1 MAKKRAID
9 EGPVT
14 LTDAN
19 KLYLYALLRDA
30 VGCGRQVFMPR
41 VLEALGQAGIT
52 PDNLGY
58 ESAEALFSKLGD
70 LCQLTTF
77 KGGRHYVTVTPRAD
91 WDEALAAA
99 EESKKPTGKG
109 GKPWKRKKGAV
120 KPVRPK
126 TRESKAAEEST
137 EVAQAAEASAVAKPG
152 HAEEH
157 EAIAEEPRA
166 EKHAEQDAS
175 EAQAEGHEAA
185 APARPEATAAKPTR
199 PESEPEAATEAV
211 TEAATAPET
220 VTAPEAEPTP
230 EKRGIPSILDQI
242 AAQTPAPAPTPAAT
256 TTPAPAAAPAAST
269 TPAPATA
276 PAPVSEP
283 ASVPAPERLS
293 APAPQPVSPGRA
305 HDDLPRSFA
314 DDVSVKPA
322 ILGLLTR
329 LLPIDADINRVLDE
343 DWRVA
348 RATGTAS
355 GSRNLVT
362 FPLRY
367 LQEDGSAPLTVTIRR
382 QARAGEARRWQLTLV
397 DGDDGTGSAH
407 EAAGL
412 EGLPQ
417 AEGGCW
423 TQLGGT
429 RAGEGP
435 DPVRDLAQFM
445 EIGTWEAALGTLAT
459 AAAPEKW
466 NYPGEGVGRDC
477 RYGVLRDYLAATLA
491 RVRATDALA
500 TAADGSL
507 AAFDTGL
514 ATPMDEEL
522 YAVLSPTGTDIPWH
536 LDGFATAGSGELGAR
551 LSATLPQLPAR
562 ASYLAG
568 IDDVTIR
575 PSAMV
580 IPDYRALLSAG
591 LDRLP
596 LGFVSELVDGTAAE
610 AQLAT
615 LSQAKSPADH
625 AHAVRDIAR
634 AIADEPGRY
643 RRACRSLEDAID
655 LSRRRAA
662 RSYRYVAPAYDA
674 ARDRMLLLLPLALV
688 DDAHVDCALALELMP
703 SGAYQA
709 ASVVSL
715 SRAYACARIVSAE
728 APGWLAAA
736 DVLA

>member
-1 MAKKRAID
+1 MSKKHLV
-9 EGPVT
+9 ENGPVT

-19 KLYLYALLRDA
+19 RLYMYALLRQA

-41 VLEALGQAGIT
+41 VLEVLAEAGLT
-52 PDNLGY
+52 PENLGF

-70 LCQLTTF
+70 FCQLTTF

-91 WDEALAAA
+91 WDDALAAA
-99 EESKKPTGKG
+99 EESKKPAGKG

-120 KPVRPK
+120 RPVRPK
-126 TRESKAAEEST
+126 TREPKPEPEPEPKAAAKKTAESQPAPT
-137 EVAQAAEASAVAKPG
+137 EQVEASVEPTPAV
-152 HAEEH
+152 
-157 EAIAEEPRA
+157 EAAPEPAPEPQPEREPKKAEEPV
-166 EKHAEQDAS
+166 EQ
-175 EAQAEGHEAA
+175 A
-185 APARPEATAAKPTR
+185 APKASAEPATATTNLGTT
-199 PESEPEAATEAV
+199 AT
-211 TEAATAPET
+211 T
-220 VTAPEAEPTP
+220 VT
-230 EKRGIPSILDQI
+230 IPSILEQI
-242 AAQTPAPAPTPAAT
+242 AAQTPAEPESSPAAQEPQPAPEPTPKPATPAAANPGAVA
-256 TTPAPAAAPAAST
+256 TTPRT
-269 TPAPATA
+269 
-276 PAPVSEP
+276 
-283 ASVPAPERLS
+283 R
-293 APAPQPVSPGRA
+293 
-305 HDDLPRSFA
+305 DDLPRSFA
-314 DDVSVKPA
+314 DEVSVKPA

-329 LLPIDADINRVLDE
+329 LLPFDADINRVLDE
-343 DWRVA
+343 DLRVA

-382 QARAGEARRWQLTLV
+382 QAKAGDARRWQLTLV

-407 EAAGL
+407 EAAGI

-423 TQLGGT
+423 SQLSGART
-429 RAGEGP
+429 SDAA

-445 EIGTWEAALGTLAT
+445 EIGTWEGTLGTLAT

-466 NYPGEGVGRDC
+466 NYPGEGVGKAN
-477 RYGVLRDYLAATLA
+477 RYGALRDYLASTLA
-491 RVRATDALA
+491 RVRAMGALA
-500 TAADGSL
+500 VAADGSL

-522 YAVLSPTGTDIPWH
+522 YAVLSPTGTDIPWR

-562 ASYLAG
+562 ASYLG
-568 IDDVTIR
+568 SIDDVAMR
-575 PSAMV
+575 ASAMV
-580 IPDYRALLSAG
+580 IPDYRSLLSAD

-596 LGFVSELVDGTAAE
+596 RGF
-610 AQLAT
+610 
-615 LSQAKSPADH
+615 LSQLVAGSDAEPLLGSLGQAQAPADH
-625 AHAVRDIAR
+625 ARAVKALAH

-643 RRACRSLEDAID
+643 RRACRALEDAIA
-655 LSRRRAA
+655 LSRARAQ
-662 RSYRYVAPAYDA
+662 RSYRHVAPAYDA

-709 ASVVSL
+709 TSVVSP
-715 SRAYACARIVSAE
+715 SRAYACARVVSAE
-728 APGWLAAA
+728 APAWLAAA

>member
-1 MAKKRAID
+1 MAKKHLTE

-14 LTDAN
+14 LTEAN

-30 VGCGRQVFMPR
+30 VGCGRQAFMPR
-41 VLEALGQAGIT
+41 VLEALGEAGIT
-52 PDNLGY
+52 PENLGY
-58 ESAEALFSKLGD
+58 DDAEALFAKLGD
-70 LCQLTTF
+70 FCQLTTF

-126 TRESKAAEEST
+126 TLAPKVEPEPVATPEPELAEKVEEITQEPQPEPEPVAAPEPELAEKAEEAVKP
-137 EVAQAAEASAVAKPG
+137 EPAEDIVEPV
-152 HAEEH
+152 
-157 EAIAEEPRA
+157 AEEPV
-166 EKHAEQDAS
+166 EKL
-175 EAQAEGHEAA
+175 
-185 APARPEATAAKPTR
+185 
-199 PESEPEAATEAV
+199 EPEPEVTADPVPAV
-211 TEAATAPET
+211 TA
-220 VTAPEAEPTP
+220 V
-230 EKRGIPSILDQI
+230 PSILEQI
-242 AAQTPAPAPTPAAT
+242 AAQTPAPEPAPTPA
-256 TTPAPAAAPAAST
+256 PAPAAVA
-269 TPAPATA
+269 A
-276 PAPVSEP
+276 PAPV
-283 ASVPAPERLS
+283 
-293 APAPQPVSPGRA
+293 A
-305 HDDLPRSFA
+305 HTRDDLPRSFA
-314 DDVSVKPA
+314 DEVSVKPA

-329 LLPIDADINRVLDE
+329 LLPFDADVNRVLDE
-343 DWRVA
+343 DLRVA

-367 LQEDGSAPLTVTIRR
+367 LHEDGSAPLTVTIRR
-382 QARAGEARRWQLTLV
+382 QAKAGDARRWQLTLV

-407 EAAGL
+407 EAAGI

-423 TQLGGT
+423 TQLSLAQAT
-429 RAGEGP
+429 DA

-466 NYPGEGVGRDC
+466 NYPGEGVGKAG
-477 RYGVLRDYLAATLA
+477 RYGVLRDYLASTLA

-500 TAADGSL
+500 VAADGSL

-514 ATPMDEEL
+514 STPMDEEL
-522 YAVLSPTGTDIPWH
+522 YAVLSPTGADIPWH

-562 ASYLAG
+562 VSYLES
-568 IDDVTIR
+568 IDNIVLR
-575 PSAMV
+575 PEATV
-580 IPDYRALLSAG
+580 IPDYRSLLSAG

-596 LGFVSELVDGTAAE
+596 QSFVSQLVAGTGAE
-610 AQLAT
+610 AMLAG
-615 LSQAKSPADH
+615 LSEAQTPA
-625 AHAVRDIAR
+625 AHARAMRDLAR
-634 AIADEPGRY
+634 AIADEPGRF
-643 RRACRSLEDAID
+643 RRACRALEDAIE
-655 LSRRRAA
+655 LSRARAR
-662 RSYRYVAPAYDA
+662 RSYRHVAPAYDA
-674 ARDRMLLLLPLALV
+674 ARNRMLLLLPLALV
-688 DDAHVDCALALELMP
+688 DDAHADCALALELMP

-728 APGWLAAA
+728 TPAWLAAS

>member
-1 MAKKRAID
+1 MSKKHLV
-9 EGPVT
+9 ENGPVT

-19 KLYLYALLRDA
+19 RLYMYALLRQA
-30 VGCGRQVFMPR
+30 VGCGRQVFMPH
-41 VLEALGQAGIT
+41 VLEALAEAGLT
-52 PDNLGY
+52 PENLGF

-70 LCQLTTF
+70 FCQLTTF
-77 KGGRHYVTVTPRAD
+77 KGGRHYVTVTSRAD
-91 WDEALAAA
+91 WDDALAAA
-99 EESKKPTGKG
+99 EESKKPAGKG

-126 TRESKAAEEST
+126 TREP
-137 EVAQAAEASAVAKPG
+137 KP
-152 HAEEH
+152 
-157 EAIAEEPRA
+157 EP
-166 EKHAEQDAS
+166 E
-175 EAQAEGHEAA
+175 
-185 APARPEATAAKPTR
+185 PEPKPE
-199 PESEPEAATEAV
+199 PEPEPKPEPEPEPEPEAAAKKTAELQPAPTEQVEANV
-211 TEAATAPET
+211 EPAPVVEAAPEPASEPQPEREPKKAEEPVEQAAPKASAEPATATTDPGTT
-220 VTAPEAEPTP
+220 VT
-230 EKRGIPSILDQI
+230 IPSILEQI
-242 AAQTPAPAPTPAAT
+242 AAQTPAEPEPSPAAPEPQPAPEPTPKPATPAAAD
-256 TTPAPAAAPAAST
+256 PGAV
-269 TPAPATA
+269 ATA
-276 PAPVSEP
+276 P
-283 ASVPAPERLS
+283 RTR
-293 APAPQPVSPGRA
+293 G
-305 HDDLPRSFA
+305 DLPRSFA
-314 DDVSVKPA
+314 DEVSVKPA

-329 LLPIDADINRVLDE
+329 LLPFDADINRVLDE
-343 DWRVA
+343 DLRVA

-382 QARAGEARRWQLTLV
+382 QAKAGDARRWQLTLV

-407 EAAGL
+407 EAAGI

-423 TQLGGT
+423 SQLSGA
-429 RAGEGP
+429 RASDAA

-445 EIGTWEAALGTLAT
+445 EIGTWEGTLGTLAT

-466 NYPGEGVGRDC
+466 NYPGEGVGKAN
-477 RYGVLRDYLAATLA
+477 RYGTLRDYLASTLA
-491 RVRATDALA
+491 RVRAMGALA
-500 TAADGSL
+500 VAADGSL

-522 YAVLSPTGTDIPWH
+522 YAVLSPTGTDIPWR

-562 ASYLAG
+562 ASYLG
-568 IDDVTIR
+568 SIDDVAMR
-575 PSAMV
+575 ASAMV
-580 IPDYRALLSAG
+580 IPDYRSLLSAD

-596 LGFVSELVDGTAAE
+596 RGF
-610 AQLAT
+610 
-615 LSQAKSPADH
+615 LSQLVAGSDTEPLLGSLGQAQAPADH
-625 AHAVRDIAR
+625 ARAVKALAR

-643 RRACRSLEDAID
+643 RRACRALEDAIA
-655 LSRRRAA
+655 LSRARAQ
-662 RSYRYVAPAYDA
+662 RSYRHVAPAYDA

-709 ASVVSL
+709 TSVVSP
-715 SRAYACARIVSAE
+715 SRAYACARVVSAE
-728 APGWLAAA
+728 TPAWLAAA

>member
-1 MAKKRAID
+1 MSKKHLV
-9 EGPVT
+9 ENGPVT

-19 KLYLYALLRDA
+19 RLYMYALLRQA

-41 VLEALGQAGIT
+41 VLEALAEAGLT
-52 PDNLGY
+52 PENLGF

-70 LCQLTTF
+70 FCQLTTF

-91 WDEALAAA
+91 WDDALAAA
-99 EESKKPTGKG
+99 EESKKPAGKG

-126 TRESKAAEEST
+126 TREPKPEPEPEPEPEPKAAAKKTAEPQPAPT
-137 EVAQAAEASAVAKPG
+137 EQVEASVEPTPAV
-152 HAEEH
+152 
-157 EAIAEEPRA
+157 EAAPEPAPEPQPEREPKKAEEPV
-166 EKHAEQDAS
+166 EQ
-175 EAQAEGHEAA
+175 A
-185 APARPEATAAKPTR
+185 APKASAEPATATTDLGTT
-199 PESEPEAATEAV
+199 AT
-211 TEAATAPET
+211 T
-220 VTAPEAEPTP
+220 VT
-230 EKRGIPSILDQI
+230 IPSILEQI
-242 AAQTPAPAPTPAAT
+242 AAQTPAEPEPSPAAPEPQPAPEPTPKPATPAAAD
-256 TTPAPAAAPAAST
+256 PGAV
-269 TPAPATA
+269 ATA
-276 PAPVSEP
+276 P
-283 ASVPAPERLS
+283 RTR
-293 APAPQPVSPGRA
+293 G
-305 HDDLPRSFA
+305 DLPRSFA
-314 DDVSVKPA
+314 DEVSVKPA

-329 LLPIDADINRVLDE
+329 LLPFDADINRVLDE
-343 DWRVA
+343 DLRVA

-367 LQEDGSAPLTVTIRR
+367 LQEDDSAPLTVTIRR
-382 QARAGEARRWQLTLV
+382 QAKAGDARRWQLTLV

-407 EAAGL
+407 EAAGI

-423 TQLGGT
+423 SQLSGA
-429 RAGEGP
+429 RASDAA

-445 EIGTWEAALGTLAT
+445 EIGTWEGTLGTLAT

-466 NYPGEGVGRDC
+466 NYPGEGVGKAN
-477 RYGVLRDYLAATLA
+477 RYGTLRDYLASTLA
-491 RVRATDALA
+491 RVRAMGALA
-500 TAADGSL
+500 VAADGSL

-522 YAVLSPTGTDIPWH
+522 YAVLSPTGTDIPWR

-562 ASYLAG
+562 ASYLG
-568 IDDVTIR
+568 SIDDVAMR
-575 PSAMV
+575 ASAMV
-580 IPDYRALLSAG
+580 IPDYRSLLSAD

-596 LGFVSELVDGTAAE
+596 RGF
-610 AQLAT
+610 
-615 LSQAKSPADH
+615 LSQLVAGSDAEPLLGSLGQAQAPADH
-625 AHAVRDIAR
+625 ARAVKALAR

-643 RRACRSLEDAID
+643 RRACRALEDAIA
-655 LSRRRAA
+655 LSRARAQ
-662 RSYRYVAPAYDA
+662 RSYRHVAPAYDA

-709 ASVVSL
+709 TSVVSL
-715 SRAYACARIVSAE
+715 SRAYACARVVSAE
-728 APGWLAAA
+728 TPAWLAAA

>member
-1 MAKKRAID
+1 MAKKHLTE

-14 LTDAN
+14 LTEAN
-19 KLYLYALLRDA
+19 KLYLYALLRDT
-30 VGCGRQVFMPR
+30 VGCGRQAFMPR
-41 VLEALGQAGIT
+41 VLEALGETGIT
-52 PDNLGY
+52 PENLGY
-58 ESAEALFSKLGD
+58 DDAEALFAKLGD
-70 LCQLTTF
+70 FCQLTTF

-126 TRESKAAEEST
+126 TLAPKVEEAAQEPQPEPEPVEKVEEIAQ
-137 EVAQAAEASAVAKPG
+137 EPQPEPEPEPEPVAAPEPKSVEPEPI
-152 HAEEH
+152 EEIV
-157 EAIAEEPRA
+157 EPVAEEPV
-166 EKHAEQDAS
+166 EKL
-175 EAQAEGHEAA
+175 
-185 APARPEATAAKPTR
+185 
-199 PESEPEAATEAV
+199 EPEPEVTADPVPAV
-211 TEAATAPET
+211 TA
-220 VTAPEAEPTP
+220 V
-230 EKRGIPSILDQI
+230 PSILEQI
-242 AAQTPAPAPTPAAT
+242 AAQTPAREPEPAPTQ
-256 TTPAPAAAPAAST
+256 APAAVA
-269 TPAPATA
+269 A
-276 PAPVSEP
+276 PAPV
-283 ASVPAPERLS
+283 
-293 APAPQPVSPGRA
+293 A
-305 HDDLPRSFA
+305 HTRDDLPRSFA
-314 DDVSVKPA
+314 DEVSVKPA

-329 LLPIDADINRVLDE
+329 LLPFDADVNRVLDE
-343 DWRVA
+343 DLRVA

-367 LQEDGSAPLTVTIRR
+367 LHEDGSAPLTVTIRR
-382 QARAGEARRWQLTLV
+382 QAKAGDARRWQLTLV

-407 EAAGL
+407 EAAGI

-423 TQLGGT
+423 TQLSPAQAT
-429 RAGEGP
+429 DA

-466 NYPGEGVGRDC
+466 NYPGEGVGKAG
-477 RYGVLRDYLAATLA
+477 RYGVLRDYLASTLA

-500 TAADGSL
+500 VAADGSL

-514 ATPMDEEL
+514 STPMDEEL
-522 YAVLSPTGTDIPWH
+522 YAVLSPTGADIPWH

-562 ASYLAG
+562 ASYLES
-568 IDDVTIR
+568 IDDIVLR
-575 PSAMV
+575 PEAMV
-580 IPDYRALLSAG
+580 IPDYRSLLSAG

-596 LGFVSELVDGTAAE
+596 QGFVSQLVAGTGAE
-610 AQLAT
+610 AMLAG
-615 LSQAKSPADH
+615 LSEAQTPA
-625 AHAVRDIAR
+625 AHARAMRDLAR
-634 AIADEPGRY
+634 AIADEPGRF
-643 RRACRSLEDAID
+643 RRACRALEDAIE
-655 LSRRRAA
+655 LSRARAR
-662 RSYRYVAPAYDA
+662 RSYRHVAPAYDA
-674 ARDRMLLLLPLALV
+674 ARNRMLLLLPLALV
-688 DDAHVDCALALELMP
+688 DDAHADCALALELMP

-715 SRAYACARIVSAE
+715 SRAYACARVVSTE
-728 APGWLAAA
+728 TPSWLAAA

>member
-1 MAKKRAID
+1 MSKKHLV
-9 EGPVT
+9 ENGPVT

-19 KLYLYALLRDA
+19 RLYMYALLRQA

-41 VLEALGQAGIT
+41 VLEVLAEAGLT
-52 PDNLGY
+52 PENLGF

-70 LCQLTTF
+70 FCQLTTF

-91 WDEALAAA
+91 WDDALAAT
-99 EESKKPTGKG
+99 EESKKPAGKG

-126 TRESKAAEEST
+126 TREPKPEAAAKKTAEPQPAPAEQV
-137 EVAQAAEASAVAKPG
+137 EAAPEPAPVVEAAPEPAPEPQPKREPKK
-152 HAEEH
+152 
-157 EAIAEEPRA
+157 AEEPV
-166 EKHAEQDAS
+166 EQ
-175 EAQAEGHEAA
+175 A
-185 APARPEATAAKPTR
+185 APKASAEPATATTDP
-199 PESEPEAATEAV
+199 V
-211 TEAATAPET
+211 T
-220 VTAPEAEPTP
+220 
-230 EKRGIPSILDQI
+230 IPSILEQI
-242 AAQTPAPAPTPAAT
+242 AAQTPAEPQSSPAAPEPQPAPEPTPKPATPAAAD
-256 TTPAPAAAPAAST
+256 PGAV
-269 TPAPATA
+269 ATA
-276 PAPVSEP
+276 P
-283 ASVPAPERLS
+283 RT
-293 APAPQPVSPGRA
+293 R
-305 HDDLPRSFA
+305 DDLPRSFA
-314 DDVSVKPA
+314 DEVSVKPA

-329 LLPIDADINRVLDE
+329 LLPFDADINRVLDE
-343 DWRVA
+343 DLRVA

-382 QARAGEARRWQLTLV
+382 QAKAGDARRWQLTLV

-407 EAAGL
+407 EAAGI

-423 TQLGGT
+423 SQLSGA
-429 RAGEGP
+429 RASDAA

-445 EIGTWEAALGTLAT
+445 EIGTWEGTLGTLAT
-459 AAAPEKW
+459 TAAPEKW
-466 NYPGEGVGRDC
+466 NYPGEGVGKAN
-477 RYGVLRDYLAATLA
+477 RYGALRDYLASTLA
-491 RVRATDALA
+491 RVRAMGALA
-500 TAADGSL
+500 VAADGSL

-522 YAVLSPTGTDIPWH
+522 YAVLSPTGTDIPWR
-536 LDGFATAGSGELGAR
+536 LNGFATAGSGELGAR

-562 ASYLAG
+562 ASYLG
-568 IDDVTIR
+568 SIDDVAMR
-575 PSAMV
+575 ASAMV
-580 IPDYRALLSAG
+580 IPDYRSLLSAD

-596 LGFVSELVDGTAAE
+596 RGF
-610 AQLAT
+610 
-615 LSQAKSPADH
+615 LSQLVAGSDAEPLLGSLGQAQTPADH
-625 AHAVRDIAR
+625 ARAVKALAR

-643 RRACRSLEDAID
+643 RRACRALEDAIA
-655 LSRRRAA
+655 LSRARAQ
-662 RSYRYVAPAYDA
+662 RSYRHVAPAYDA

-709 ASVVSL
+709 TSVVRP
-715 SRAYACARIVSAE
+715 SRAYACARVVSAE
-728 APGWLAAA
+728 TPAWLAAA

>member
-1 MAKKRAID
+1 MAKKHLTE

-14 LTDAN
+14 LTEAN

-30 VGCGRQVFMPR
+30 VGCERQAFMPR
-41 VLEALGQAGIT
+41 VLEALGETGIT
-52 PDNLGY
+52 PENLGY
-58 ESAEALFSKLGD
+58 DDAEALFAKLGD
-70 LCQLTTF
+70 FCQLTTF

-126 TRESKAAEEST
+126 TLAPKVEKVEEIAQEPQPEPEPEPVEKLEEAVEPEPAEDI
-137 EVAQAAEASAVAKPG
+137 V
-152 HAEEH
+152 
-157 EAIAEEPRA
+157 EPVA
-166 EKHAEQDAS
+166 EKPVE
-175 EAQAEGHEAA
+175 
-185 APARPEATAAKPTR
+185 KL
-199 PESEPEAATEAV
+199 EPEPEVTIGPVPAV
-211 TEAATAPET
+211 TA
-220 VTAPEAEPTP
+220 V
-230 EKRGIPSILDQI
+230 PSILEQI
-242 AAQTPAPAPTPAAT
+242 AAQTPAPEPEPAPTP
-256 TTPAPAAAPAAST
+256 TPAPAPV
-269 TPAPATA
+269 TA
-276 PAPVSEP
+276 PAPV
-283 ASVPAPERLS
+283 
-293 APAPQPVSPGRA
+293 A
-305 HDDLPRSFA
+305 HTRDDLPRSFA
-314 DDVSVKPA
+314 DEVSVKPA

-329 LLPIDADINRVLDE
+329 LLPFDADVNRVLDE
-343 DWRVA
+343 DLRVA

-367 LQEDGSAPLTVTIRR
+367 LHEDGSAPLTVTIRR
-382 QARAGEARRWQLTLV
+382 QAKAGDARRWQLTLV

-407 EAAGL
+407 EAAGI

-423 TQLGGT
+423 AQLAST
-429 RAGEGP
+429 SATDA

-466 NYPGEGVGRDC
+466 NYPGEGVGKAG
-477 RYGVLRDYLAATLA
+477 RYGVLRDYLASTLV

-500 TAADGSL
+500 VAADGSL

-514 ATPMDEEL
+514 STPMDEEL
-522 YAVLSPTGTDIPWH
+522 YAVLSPTGADIPWH

-562 ASYLAG
+562 ASYLES
-568 IDDVTIR
+568 IDDIVLR
-575 PSAMV
+575 AEAMV
-580 IPDYRALLSAG
+580 IPDYRSLLSAG

-596 LGFVSELVDGTAAE
+596 QGFVSQLVAGTGAE
-610 AQLAT
+610 ALLAG
-615 LSQAKSPADH
+615 LSEAQAPAAH
-625 AHAVRDIAR
+625 AHAMRDLAR
-634 AIADEPGRY
+634 AIADEPGRF
-643 RRACRSLEDAID
+643 RRACRALEDAIE
-655 LSRRRAA
+655 LSRARAR
-662 RSYRYVAPAYDA
+662 RSYRHVAPAYDA
-674 ARDRMLLLLPLALV
+674 ARNRMLLLLPLALV
-688 DDAHVDCALALELMP
+688 DDAHADCALALELMP

-715 SRAYACARIVSAE
+715 SRAYACARVVSAE
-728 APGWLAAA
+728 TPAWLAAA

>member
-1 MAKKRAID
+1 MAKKHLTE

-14 LTDAN
+14 LTEAN

-30 VGCGRQVFMPR
+30 VGCGRQAFMPR
-41 VLEALGQAGIT
+41 VLEALGEAGIT
-52 PDNLGY
+52 PENLGY
-58 ESAEALFSKLGD
+58 NDAEALFAKLGD
-70 LCQLTTF
+70 FCQLTTF

-126 TRESKAAEEST
+126 TLAPKVEPGPVATPEPEPVAAPEPKPVAAPEPEPVEKVEEAVKP
-137 EVAQAAEASAVAKPG
+137 EPAEDIVEPV
-152 HAEEH
+152 
-157 EAIAEEPRA
+157 AEEPA
-166 EKHAEQDAS
+166 EKL
-175 EAQAEGHEAA
+175 
-185 APARPEATAAKPTR
+185 
-199 PESEPEAATEAV
+199 EPEPEV
-211 TEAATAPET
+211 TVDPVPT
-220 VTAPEAEPTP
+220 VTAV
-230 EKRGIPSILDQI
+230 PSILEQI
-242 AAQTPAPAPTPAAT
+242 AAQTPAPEPEPAPTP
-256 TTPAPAAAPAAST
+256 TPAPAPV
-269 TPAPATA
+269 TA
-276 PAPVSEP
+276 PAPV
-283 ASVPAPERLS
+283 
-293 APAPQPVSPGRA
+293 A
-305 HDDLPRSFA
+305 HTRDDLPRSFA
-314 DDVSVKPA
+314 DEVSVKPA

-329 LLPIDADINRVLDE
+329 LLPFDADVNRVLDE
-343 DWRVA
+343 DLRVA

-367 LQEDGSAPLTVTIRR
+367 LHEDGSAPLTVTIRR
-382 QARAGEARRWQLTLV
+382 QAKAGDARRWQLTLV

-407 EAAGL
+407 EAAGI

-423 TQLGGT
+423 AQLASAPAT
-429 RAGEGP
+429 DA

-466 NYPGEGVGRDC
+466 NYPGEGVGKAG
-477 RYGVLRDYLAATLA
+477 RYGVLRDYLASTLV

-500 TAADGSL
+500 VAADGSL

-514 ATPMDEEL
+514 STPMDEEL
-522 YAVLSPTGTDIPWH
+522 YAVLSPTGADIPWR

-562 ASYLAG
+562 ASYLES
-568 IDDVTIR
+568 IDDIVLR
-575 PSAMV
+575 PEAMV
-580 IPDYRALLSAG
+580 IPDYRSLLSAG

-596 LGFVSELVDGTAAE
+596 QGFVSQLVAGTGAE
-610 AQLAT
+610 ALLAG
-615 LSQAKSPADH
+615 LSEAQAPAAH
-625 AHAVRDIAR
+625 AHAMRDLAR
-634 AIADEPGRY
+634 AIADEPGRF
-643 RRACRSLEDAID
+643 RRACRALEDAIE
-655 LSRRRAA
+655 LSRARAR
-662 RSYRYVAPAYDA
+662 RSYRHVAPAYDA
-674 ARDRMLLLLPLALV
+674 ARNRMLLLLPLALV
-688 DDAHVDCALALELMP
+688 DDAHADCALALELMP

-715 SRAYACARIVSAE
+715 SRAYACARVVSAE
-728 APGWLAAA
+728 TPAWLAAA

>member
-1 MAKKRAID
+1 MAKKHLTE

-14 LTDAN
+14 LTEAN

-30 VGCGRQVFMPR
+30 VGCGRQAFMPR
-41 VLEALGQAGIT
+41 VLEALGEAGIT
-52 PDNLGY
+52 PENLGY
-58 ESAEALFSKLGD
+58 DDAEALFAKLGD
-70 LCQLTTF
+70 FCQLTTF

-126 TRESKAAEEST
+126 TLAPKVEEIAQEPQPEPVAAPEPELAEKAEEAVKP
-137 EVAQAAEASAVAKPG
+137 EPAEDIV
-152 HAEEH
+152 
-157 EAIAEEPRA
+157 EPVA
-166 EKHAEQDAS
+166 EKPVE
-175 EAQAEGHEAA
+175 
-185 APARPEATAAKPTR
+185 KP
-199 PESEPEAATEAV
+199 EPEPEV
-211 TEAATAPET
+211 TVDPVPT
-220 VTAPEAEPTP
+220 VTAV
-230 EKRGIPSILDQI
+230 PSILEQI
-242 AAQTPAPAPTPAAT
+242 AAQTPAPEPEPAPTP
-256 TTPAPAAAPAAST
+256 TPAPAPV
-269 TPAPATA
+269 TA
-276 PAPVSEP
+276 PAPV
-283 ASVPAPERLS
+283 
-293 APAPQPVSPGRA
+293 A
-305 HDDLPRSFA
+305 HTRDDLPRSFA
-314 DDVSVKPA
+314 DEVSVKPA

-329 LLPIDADINRVLDE
+329 LLPFDADVNRVLDE
-343 DWRVA
+343 DLRVA

-367 LQEDGSAPLTVTIRR
+367 LHEDGSAPLTVTIRR
-382 QARAGEARRWQLTLV
+382 QAKAGDARRWQLTLV

-407 EAAGL
+407 EAAGI

-423 TQLGGT
+423 AQLASAPAT
-429 RAGEGP
+429 DA

-466 NYPGEGVGRDC
+466 NYPGEGVGKAG
-477 RYGVLRDYLAATLA
+477 RYGVLRDYLASTLV

-500 TAADGSL
+500 VAADGSL

-514 ATPMDEEL
+514 STPMDEEL
-522 YAVLSPTGTDIPWH
+522 YAVLSPTGADIPWR

-562 ASYLAG
+562 ASYLES
-568 IDDVTIR
+568 IDDIVLR
-575 PSAMV
+575 PEAMV
-580 IPDYRALLSAG
+580 IPDYRSLLSAG

-596 LGFVSELVDGTAAE
+596 QGFVSQLVAGTGAE
-610 AQLAT
+610 ALLAG
-615 LSQAKSPADH
+615 LSEAQAPAAH
-625 AHAVRDIAR
+625 AHAMRDLAR
-634 AIADEPGRY
+634 AIADEPGRF
-643 RRACRSLEDAID
+643 RRACRALEDAIE
-655 LSRRRAA
+655 LSRARAR
-662 RSYRYVAPAYDA
+662 RSYRHVAPAYDA
-674 ARDRMLLLLPLALV
+674 ARNRMLLLLPLALV
-688 DDAHVDCALALELMP
+688 DDAHADCALALELMP

-715 SRAYACARIVSAE
+715 SRAYACARVVSAE
-728 APGWLAAA
+728 TPAWLAAA

>member
-1 MAKKRAID
+1 MSKKHLV
-9 EGPVT
+9 ENGPVT

-19 KLYLYALLRDA
+19 RLYMYALLRQA

-41 VLEALGQAGIT
+41 VLKALAEAGLT
-52 PDNLGY
+52 PENLGF

-70 LCQLTTF
+70 FCQLTTF

-91 WDEALAAA
+91 WDDALAAA
-99 EESKKPTGKG
+99 EESKKPAGKG

-126 TRESKAAEEST
+126 TREPKPEPEPEPEPEPKAAAKKTAEPQPAPT
-137 EVAQAAEASAVAKPG
+137 EQVEAAPEPAPVVEAAPG
-152 HAEEH
+152 PAPEPQPER
-157 EAIAEEPRA
+157 EPKKAEEPI
-166 EKHAEQDAS
+166 EQ
-175 EAQAEGHEAA
+175 A
-185 APARPEATAAKPTR
+185 APKASAEPATATTDPGT
-199 PESEPEAATEAV
+199 
-211 TEAATAPET
+211 T
-220 VTAPEAEPTP
+220 VTTVT
-230 EKRGIPSILDQI
+230 IPSILEQI
-242 AAQTPAPAPTPAAT
+242 AAQTPAEPEPSPAAPEPQPAPDPTPKPATPAAAD
-256 TTPAPAAAPAAST
+256 PGAV
-269 TPAPATA
+269 ATA
-276 PAPVSEP
+276 P
-283 ASVPAPERLS
+283 RTR
-293 APAPQPVSPGRA
+293 G
-305 HDDLPRSFA
+305 DLPRSFA
-314 DDVSVKPA
+314 DEVSVKPA

-329 LLPIDADINRVLDE
+329 LLPFDADINRVLDE
-343 DWRVA
+343 DLRVA

-382 QARAGEARRWQLTLV
+382 QAKAGDARRWQLTLV

-407 EAAGL
+407 EAAGI

-423 TQLGGT
+423 SQLSGA
-429 RAGEGP
+429 RASDAA

-445 EIGTWEAALGTLAT
+445 EIGTWEGTLGTLAT

-466 NYPGEGVGRDC
+466 NYPGEGVGKAN
-477 RYGVLRDYLAATLA
+477 RYGTLRDYLASTLA
-491 RVRATDALA
+491 RVRAMGALA
-500 TAADGSL
+500 VAADGSL

-522 YAVLSPTGTDIPWH
+522 YAVLSPTGTDIPWR

-562 ASYLAG
+562 ASYLG
-568 IDDVTIR
+568 SIDDVAMR
-575 PSAMV
+575 ASAMV
-580 IPDYRALLSAG
+580 IPDYRSLLSAD

-596 LGFVSELVDGTAAE
+596 RGF
-610 AQLAT
+610 
-615 LSQAKSPADH
+615 LSQLVAGSGAEPLLGSLGQAQAPADH
-625 AHAVRDIAR
+625 TRAVKALAR
-634 AIADEPGRY
+634 AIADEPGHY
-643 RRACRSLEDAID
+643 RRACRALEDAIA
-655 LSRRRAA
+655 LSRARAQ
-662 RSYRYVAPAYDA
+662 RSYRHVAPAYDA

-709 ASVVSL
+709 TSVVSP
-715 SRAYACARIVSAE
+715 SRAYACARVVSAE
-728 APGWLAAA
+728 TPAWLAAA

>member
-1 MAKKRAID
+1 MAKKHLVND
-9 EGPVT
+9 DPVT

-19 KLYLYALLRDA
+19 KLYLYSLLRQA

-41 VLEALGQAGIT
+41 VLEALAAAGLT
-52 PDNLGY
+52 PENLGY
-58 ESAEALFSKLGD
+58 ESAEVLFGKLGD
-70 LCQLTTF
+70 FCQLTTF

-126 TRESKAAEEST
+126 TREPKPEPTLTCESG
-137 EVAQAAEASAVAKPG
+137 EQDEASA
-152 HAEEH
+152 E
-157 EAIAEEPRA
+157 R
-166 EKHAEQDAS
+166 
-175 EAQAEGHEAA
+175 AA
-185 APARPEATAAKPTR
+185 APEPAPEPQPAAEPEAVPEPEATPEPAPVPQPAA
-199 PESEPEAATEAV
+199 EPEP
-211 TEAATAPET
+211 APE
-220 VTAPEAEPTP
+220 PEP
-230 EKRGIPSILDQI
+230 EQPAAPSILEQI
-242 AAQTPAPAPTPAAT
+242 AAQTPAAPEPEPVPAVADPAPVVTAPA
-256 TTPAPAAAPAAST
+256 APAAAVRT
-269 TPAPATA
+269 
-276 PAPVSEP
+276 
-283 ASVPAPERLS
+283 R
-293 APAPQPVSPGRA
+293 
-305 HDDLPRSFA
+305 DDLPRSFA
-314 DDVSVKPA
+314 DEVSMKPA
-322 ILGLLTR
+322 ILGLLTS
-329 LLPIDADINRVLDE
+329 LLPFDADINRVLDE
-343 DWRVA
+343 DLRVA

-382 QARAGEARRWQLTLV
+382 QAKAGDARRWQLTLV

-407 EAAGL
+407 EAAGI

-423 TQLGGT
+423 AQLSSA
-429 RAGEGP
+429 RANAT

-445 EIGTWEAALGTLAT
+445 EIGTWEGALGTLAT

-466 NYPGEGVGRDC
+466 NYPGEGVGKAA
-477 RYGVLRDYLAATLA
+477 RYGVLRDYLASTLA
-491 RVRATDALA
+491 RVRATGALA

-514 ATPMDEEL
+514 ATRMDEEL

-551 LSATLPQLPAR
+551 LSATLPQLPAH
-562 ASYLAG
+562 ASYLKSL
-568 IDDVTIR
+568 DDVAIR
-575 PSAMV
+575 LDAMV
-580 IPDYRALLSAG
+580 IPDYRSLLSAG

-596 LGFVSELVDGTAAE
+596 QGFVSELVAGSGAE
-610 AQLAT
+610 ELLASLGRT
-615 LSQAKSPADH
+615 TTPASH
-625 AHAVRDIAR
+625 AHAMRDLAR
-634 AIADEPGRY
+634 AVADEPGRY
-643 RRACRSLEDAID
+643 RRACRALEDAIE
-655 LSRRRAA
+655 LSRARAR
-662 RSYRYVAPAYDA
+662 RSYRHVAPAYDA

-688 DDAHVDCALALELMP
+688 DDARVDCALALELMP

-709 ASVVSL
+709 ASVVSP
-715 SRAYACARIVSAE
+715 SRAYACARVVSAE
-728 APGWLAAA
+728 CPAWLAAA

>member
-1 MAKKRAID
+1 MAKKHLTE

-14 LTDAN
+14 LTEAN
-19 KLYLYALLRDA
+19 KLYLYALLRDT
-30 VGCGRQVFMPR
+30 VGCGRQAFMPR
-41 VLEALGQAGIT
+41 VLEALGETGIT
-52 PDNLGY
+52 PENLGY
-58 ESAEALFSKLGD
+58 DDAEALFAKLGD
-70 LCQLTTF
+70 FCQLTTF

-126 TRESKAAEEST
+126 TLAPKVEEIAQEPQPEPEPEPVAVPEPKSVEPEPAED
-137 EVAQAAEASAVAKPG
+137 
-152 HAEEH
+152 
-157 EAIAEEPRA
+157 IAEPVA
-166 EKHAEQDAS
+166 E
-175 EAQAEGHEAA
+175 
-185 APARPEATAAKPTR
+185 
-199 PESEPEAATEAV
+199 
-211 TEAATAPET
+211 
-220 VTAPEAEPTP
+220 EPTP
-230 EKRGIPSILDQI
+230 EPEATNDPIPAVTPEPEPEVTVDPVPTVTAVPSILEQI
-242 AAQTPAPAPTPAAT
+242 AAQTPAPEPEPAPTP
-256 TTPAPAAAPAAST
+256 TPAPAPV
-269 TPAPATA
+269 TA
-276 PAPVSEP
+276 PAPV
-283 ASVPAPERLS
+283 
-293 APAPQPVSPGRA
+293 A
-305 HDDLPRSFA
+305 HTRDDLPRSFA
-314 DDVSVKPA
+314 DEVSVKPA

-329 LLPIDADINRVLDE
+329 LLPFDADVNRVLDE
-343 DWRVA
+343 DLRVA

-367 LQEDGSAPLTVTIRR
+367 LHEDGSAPLTVTIRR
-382 QARAGEARRWQLTLV
+382 QAKAGDARRWQLTLV

-407 EAAGL
+407 EAAGI

-423 TQLGGT
+423 AQLASAPAT
-429 RAGEGP
+429 DA

-466 NYPGEGVGRDC
+466 NYPGEGVGKAG
-477 RYGVLRDYLAATLA
+477 RYGVLRDYLASTLV

-500 TAADGSL
+500 VAADGSL

-514 ATPMDEEL
+514 STPMDEEL
-522 YAVLSPTGTDIPWH
+522 YAVLSPTGADIPWR

-562 ASYLAG
+562 ASYLES
-568 IDDVTIR
+568 IDDIVLR
-575 PSAMV
+575 PEAMV
-580 IPDYRALLSAG
+580 IPDYRSLLSAG

-596 LGFVSELVDGTAAE
+596 QGFVSQLVAGTGAE
-610 AQLAT
+610 ALLAG
-615 LSQAKSPADH
+615 LSEAQAPAAH
-625 AHAVRDIAR
+625 AHAMRDLAR
-634 AIADEPGRY
+634 AIADEPGRF
-643 RRACRSLEDAID
+643 RRACRALEDAIE
-655 LSRRRAA
+655 LSRARAR
-662 RSYRYVAPAYDA
+662 RSYRHVAPAYDA
-674 ARDRMLLLLPLALV
+674 ARNRMLLLLPLALV
-688 DDAHVDCALALELMP
+688 DDAHADCALALELMP

-715 SRAYACARIVSAE
+715 SRAYACARVVSAE
-728 APGWLAAA
+728 TPAWLAAA

>member
-1 MAKKRAID
+1 MAKKHLTE

-14 LTDAN
+14 LTEAN
-19 KLYLYALLRDA
+19 KLYLYALLRDT
-30 VGCGRQVFMPR
+30 VGCGRQAFMPR
-41 VLEALGQAGIT
+41 VLEALGEAGIT
-52 PDNLGY
+52 PENLGY
-58 ESAEALFSKLGD
+58 DDAEALFAKLGD
-70 LCQLTTF
+70 FCQLTTF

-126 TRESKAAEEST
+126 TLTPKVEEI
-137 EVAQAAEASAVAKPG
+137 AQEPQPEPEPEPVEKVEEAV
-152 HAEEH
+152 
-157 EAIAEEPRA
+157 
-166 EKHAEQDAS
+166 
-175 EAQAEGHEAA
+175 
-185 APARPEATAAKPTR
+185 
-199 PESEPEAATEAV
+199 ESEPVATPEPEPEPEPVAEKPVEKLEPEPEVTVDPVPTVTPEPEPEVTVDPVPAV
-211 TEAATAPET
+211 TA
-220 VTAPEAEPTP
+220 V
-230 EKRGIPSILDQI
+230 PSILEQI
-242 AAQTPAPAPTPAAT
+242 AAQTPAPEPEPAPTPAP
-256 TTPAPAAAPAAST
+256 TPV
-269 TPAPATA
+269 TA
-276 PAPVSEP
+276 PAPV
-283 ASVPAPERLS
+283 
-293 APAPQPVSPGRA
+293 A
-305 HDDLPRSFA
+305 HTRDDLPRSFA
-314 DDVSVKPA
+314 DEVSVKPA

-329 LLPIDADINRVLDE
+329 LLPFDADVNRVLDE
-343 DWRVA
+343 DLRVA

-367 LQEDGSAPLTVTIRR
+367 LHEDGSAPLTVTIRR
-382 QARAGEARRWQLTLV
+382 QAKAGDARRWQLTLV

-407 EAAGL
+407 EAAGI

-423 TQLGGT
+423 TQLAST
-429 RAGEGP
+429 SATDA

-466 NYPGEGVGRDC
+466 NYPGEGVGKAG
-477 RYGVLRDYLAATLA
+477 RYGVLRDYLASTLV

-500 TAADGSL
+500 VAADGSL

-514 ATPMDEEL
+514 STPMDEEL
-522 YAVLSPTGTDIPWH
+522 YAVLSPTGADIPWR

-562 ASYLAG
+562 ASYLES
-568 IDDVTIR
+568 IDDIVLR
-575 PSAMV
+575 PEAMV
-580 IPDYRALLSAG
+580 IPDYRSLLSAG

-596 LGFVSELVDGTAAE
+596 QGFVSQLVAGTGAE
-610 AQLAT
+610 ALLAG
-615 LSQAKSPADH
+615 LSEAQAPAAHTH
-625 AHAVRDIAR
+625 AMRDLAR
-634 AIADEPGRY
+634 AIADEPGRF
-643 RRACRSLEDAID
+643 RRACRALEDAIE
-655 LSRRRAA
+655 LSRTRAR
-662 RSYRYVAPAYDA
+662 RSYRHVAPAYDA
-674 ARDRMLLLLPLALV
+674 ARNRMLLLLPLALV
-688 DDAHVDCALALELMP
+688 DDAHADCALALELMP

-728 APGWLAAA
+728 TPAWLAAA

>member
-1 MAKKRAID
+1 MSKKHLV
-9 EGPVT
+9 ENGPVT

-19 KLYLYALLRDA
+19 RLYMYALLRQA

-41 VLEALGQAGIT
+41 VLEALAEAGLT
-52 PDNLGY
+52 PENLGF

-70 LCQLTTF
+70 FCQLTTF

-91 WDEALAAA
+91 WDDALAAA
-99 EESKKPTGKG
+99 EESKKPAGKG

-126 TRESKAAEEST
+126 TREPKPEPEPEPEPEPKAAAKKTAEPQPAPT
-137 EVAQAAEASAVAKPG
+137 EQVEASVEPTPAV
-152 HAEEH
+152 
-157 EAIAEEPRA
+157 EAAPEPAPEPQPEREPKKAEEPV
-166 EKHAEQDAS
+166 EQ
-175 EAQAEGHEAA
+175 A
-185 APARPEATAAKPTR
+185 APKASAEPATATTDLGTT
-199 PESEPEAATEAV
+199 AT
-211 TEAATAPET
+211 T
-220 VTAPEAEPTP
+220 VT
-230 EKRGIPSILDQI
+230 IPSILEQI
-242 AAQTPAPAPTPAAT
+242 AAQTPAEPEPSPAAPEPQPAPEPTPKPATPAAAD
-256 TTPAPAAAPAAST
+256 PGAV
-269 TPAPATA
+269 ATA
-276 PAPVSEP
+276 P
-283 ASVPAPERLS
+283 RTR
-293 APAPQPVSPGRA
+293 G
-305 HDDLPRSFA
+305 DLPRSFA
-314 DDVSVKPA
+314 DEVSVKPA

-329 LLPIDADINRVLDE
+329 LLPFDADINRVLDE
-343 DWRVA
+343 DLRVA

-382 QARAGEARRWQLTLV
+382 QAKAGDARRWQLTLV

-407 EAAGL
+407 EAAGI

-423 TQLGGT
+423 SQLSSA
-429 RAGEGP
+429 RANDAA

-445 EIGTWEAALGTLAT
+445 EIGTWEGTLGTLAT

-466 NYPGEGVGRDC
+466 NYPGEGVGKAN
-477 RYGVLRDYLAATLA
+477 RYGALRDYLASTLA
-491 RVRATDALA
+491 RVRAVGALA
-500 TAADGSL
+500 VAADGSL

-522 YAVLSPTGTDIPWH
+522 YAVLSPTGTDIPWR

-562 ASYLAG
+562 ASYLG
-568 IDDVTIR
+568 SIDDVAMR
-575 PSAMV
+575 ASAMV
-580 IPDYRALLSAG
+580 IPDYRSLLSAD

-596 LGFVSELVDGTAAE
+596 RGF
-610 AQLAT
+610 
-615 LSQAKSPADH
+615 LSQLVAGSDAEPLLDSLGQAQAPADH
-625 AHAVRDIAR
+625 ARAVKALAR

-643 RRACRSLEDAID
+643 RRACRALEDAIA
-655 LSRRRAA
+655 LSRARAQ
-662 RSYRYVAPAYDA
+662 RSYRHVAPAYDA

-709 ASVVSL
+709 TSVVSP
-715 SRAYACARIVSAE
+715 SRAYACARVVSAE
-728 APGWLAAA
+728 TPAWLAAA

>member
-1 MAKKRAID
+1 MAKKHLTE

-14 LTDAN
+14 LTEAN

-30 VGCGRQVFMPR
+30 VGCGRQAFMPR
-41 VLEALGQAGIT
+41 VLEALGEAGIT
-52 PDNLGY
+52 PENLGY
-58 ESAEALFSKLGD
+58 DDAEALFAKLGD
-70 LCQLTTF
+70 FCQLTTF

-126 TRESKAAEEST
+126 TLAPKVEPEPVAAPEPEPEPVAAPEPELAEKAEDIAQESQPEPEPEPVEKVEEAVKPEPAEDIVEP
-137 EVAQAAEASAVAKPG
+137 V
-152 HAEEH
+152 
-157 EAIAEEPRA
+157 AEEPV
-166 EKHAEQDAS
+166 EK
-175 EAQAEGHEAA
+175 
-185 APARPEATAAKPTR
+185 P
-199 PESEPEAATEAV
+199 EPEPEVTIDPVPAV
-211 TEAATAPET
+211 TA
-220 VTAPEAEPTP
+220 V
-230 EKRGIPSILDQI
+230 PSILEQI
-242 AAQTPAPAPTPAAT
+242 AAQTPAPEPEPAPTP
-256 TTPAPAAAPAAST
+256 TPAPASVA
-269 TPAPATA
+269 A
-276 PAPVSEP
+276 PAPV
-283 ASVPAPERLS
+283 
-293 APAPQPVSPGRA
+293 A
-305 HDDLPRSFA
+305 HTRDDLPRSFA
-314 DDVSVKPA
+314 DEVSVKPA

-329 LLPIDADINRVLDE
+329 LLPFDADVNRVLDE
-343 DWRVA
+343 DLRVA

-367 LQEDGSAPLTVTIRR
+367 LHEDGSAPLTVTIRR
-382 QARAGEARRWQLTLV
+382 QAKAGDARRWQLTLV

-407 EAAGL
+407 EAAGI

-423 TQLGGT
+423 AQLAST
-429 RAGEGP
+429 SATDA
-435 DPVRDLAQFM
+435 DPVRNLAQFM

-466 NYPGEGVGRDC
+466 NYPGEGVGKAG
-477 RYGVLRDYLAATLA
+477 RYGVLRDYLASTLA

-500 TAADGSL
+500 VAADGSL

-514 ATPMDEEL
+514 STPMDEEL
-522 YAVLSPTGTDIPWH
+522 YAVLSPTGADIPWH

-562 ASYLAG
+562 ASYLES
-568 IDDVTIR
+568 IDNIVLR
-575 PSAMV
+575 PEAMV
-580 IPDYRALLSAG
+580 IPDYRSLLSAG

-596 LGFVSELVDGTAAE
+596 QGFVSQLVAGTGAE
-610 AQLAT
+610 ALLAG
-615 LSQAKSPADH
+615 LSEAQTPA
-625 AHAVRDIAR
+625 AHARAMRDLAR
-634 AIADEPGRY
+634 AIADEPGRF
-643 RRACRSLEDAID
+643 RRACRALEDAIE
-655 LSRRRAA
+655 LSRARAR
-662 RSYRYVAPAYDA
+662 RSYRHVAPAYDA
-674 ARDRMLLLLPLALV
+674 ARNRMLLLLPLALV
-688 DDAHVDCALALELMP
+688 DDAHADCALALELMP

-728 APGWLAAA
+728 TPAWLAAS

>member
-1 MAKKRAID
+1 MSKKHLV
-9 EGPVT
+9 ENGPVT

-19 KLYLYALLRDA
+19 RLYMYALLRQA

-41 VLEALGQAGIT
+41 VLEVLAEAGLT
-52 PDNLGY
+52 PENLGF

-70 LCQLTTF
+70 FCQLTTF

-91 WDEALAAA
+91 WDDALVAA
-99 EESKKPTGKG
+99 EESKKPAGKG

-126 TRESKAAEEST
+126 TREPKPEAAAKKTAEPQPAPT
-137 EVAQAAEASAVAKPG
+137 EQIEANVEPAPVVEAAPEPAPEPQPEREPKK
-152 HAEEH
+152 
-157 EAIAEEPRA
+157 AEEPV
-166 EKHAEQDAS
+166 EQ
-175 EAQAEGHEAA
+175 A
-185 APARPEATAAKPTR
+185 APKAPAEPAMATTGPGT
-199 PESEPEAATEAV
+199 
-211 TEAATAPET
+211 T
-220 VTAPEAEPTP
+220 VT
-230 EKRGIPSILDQI
+230 IPSILEQI
-242 AAQTPAPAPTPAAT
+242 AAQTPAKPEPSPTAPEPQPAPEPTPKPATPAAAD
-256 TTPAPAAAPAAST
+256 PSAV
-269 TPAPATA
+269 ATA
-276 PAPVSEP
+276 L
-283 ASVPAPERLS
+283 RT
-293 APAPQPVSPGRA
+293 R
-305 HDDLPRSFA
+305 DDLPRSFA
-314 DDVSVKPA
+314 DEVSVKPA

-329 LLPIDADINRVLDE
+329 LLPFDADINRVLDE
-343 DWRVA
+343 DLRVA

-382 QARAGEARRWQLTLV
+382 QAKAGDARRWQLTLV

-407 EAAGL
+407 EAAGI

-423 TQLGGT
+423 SQLSGA
-429 RAGEGP
+429 RASDAA

-445 EIGTWEAALGTLAT
+445 EIGTWEGTLGTLAT

-466 NYPGEGVGRDC
+466 NYPGEGVGKAN
-477 RYGVLRDYLAATLA
+477 RYGALRDYLASTLA
-491 RVRATDALA
+491 RVRAMGALA
-500 TAADGSL
+500 VAADGSL

-522 YAVLSPTGTDIPWH
+522 YAVLSPTGTDIPWR

-562 ASYLAG
+562 ASYLG
-568 IDDVTIR
+568 SIDDVAMR
-575 PSAMV
+575 ASAMV
-580 IPDYRALLSAG
+580 IPDYRSLLSAD

-596 LGFVSELVDGTAAE
+596 RGF
-610 AQLAT
+610 
-615 LSQAKSPADH
+615 LSQLVAGSDAEPLLGSLGQAQAPADH
-625 AHAVRDIAR
+625 ARAVKALAR

-643 RRACRSLEDAID
+643 RRACRALEDAIA
-655 LSRRRAA
+655 LSRARAQ
-662 RSYRYVAPAYDA
+662 RSYRHVAPAYDA
-674 ARDRMLLLLPLALV
+674 ARNRMLLLLPLALV
-688 DDAHVDCALALELMP
+688 DDARVDCALALELMP

-709 ASVVSL
+709 TSVVSP
-715 SRAYACARIVSAE
+715 SRAYACARVVSAE
-728 APGWLAAA
+728 TPAWLAAA

>member
-1 MAKKRAID
+1 MSKKHLV
-9 EGPVT
+9 ENGPAT

-19 KLYLYALLRDA
+19 RLYMYALLRQA

-41 VLEALGQAGIT
+41 VLEVLAEAGLT
-52 PDNLGY
+52 PENLGF

-70 LCQLTTF
+70 FCQLTTF

-91 WDEALAAA
+91 WDDAIAAA
-99 EESKKPTGKG
+99 GESKKPAGKG

-126 TRESKAAEEST
+126 TREP
-137 EVAQAAEASAVAKPG
+137 KP
-152 HAEEH
+152 
-157 EAIAEEPRA
+157 EP
-166 EKHAEQDAS
+166 EPEPKP
-175 EAQAEGHEAA
+175 EAA
-185 APARPEATAAKPTR
+185 AKKTAEPQPAPAEQVEA
-199 PESEPEAATEAV
+199 SVEPAPVVEAAPEPQPAPEPTPKSATPAAADPGAV
-211 TEAATAPET
+211 ATAPRT
-220 VTAPEAEPTP
+220 
-230 EKRGIPSILDQI
+230 R
-242 AAQTPAPAPTPAAT
+242 
-256 TTPAPAAAPAAST
+256 
-269 TPAPATA
+269 
-276 PAPVSEP
+276 
-283 ASVPAPERLS
+283 
-293 APAPQPVSPGRA
+293 
-305 HDDLPRSFA
+305 DDLPRSFA
-314 DDVSVKPA
+314 DEVSVKPA

-329 LLPIDADINRVLDE
+329 LLPFDADINRVLDE
-343 DWRVA
+343 DLRVA

-382 QARAGEARRWQLTLV
+382 QAKAGDARRWQLTLV

-407 EAAGL
+407 EAAGI

-423 TQLGGT
+423 SQLSGA
-429 RAGEGP
+429 RASDAA

-445 EIGTWEAALGTLAT
+445 EIGTWEGTLGTLAT

-466 NYPGEGVGRDC
+466 NYPGEGVGKAN
-477 RYGVLRDYLAATLA
+477 RYGALRDYLASTLA
-491 RVRATDALA
+491 RVRAMGALA
-500 TAADGSL
+500 VAADGSL

-522 YAVLSPTGTDIPWH
+522 YAVLSPTGTDIPWR

-551 LSATLPQLPAR
+551 LSATLPQLPTR
-562 ASYLAG
+562 ASYLG
-568 IDDVTIR
+568 SIDDVAMR
-575 PSAMV
+575 ASAMV
-580 IPDYRALLSAG
+580 IPDYRSLLSAD

-596 LGFVSELVDGTAAE
+596 RGF
-610 AQLAT
+610 
-615 LSQAKSPADH
+615 LSQLVAGSDAEPLLGSLGQAQAPADH
-625 AHAVRDIAR
+625 ARAVKALAR

-643 RRACRSLEDAID
+643 RRACRALEDAIA
-655 LSRRRAA
+655 LSRARAQ
-662 RSYRYVAPAYDA
+662 RSYRHVAPAYDA

-709 ASVVSL
+709 TSVVSP
-715 SRAYACARIVSAE
+715 SRAYACARVVSAE
-728 APGWLAAA
+728 TPAWLAAA

>member
-1 MAKKRAID
+1 MAKKRLTE

-14 LTDAN
+14 LTEAN

-30 VGCGRQVFMPR
+30 VGCGRQAFMPR
-41 VLEALGQAGIT
+41 VLEALGETGIT
-52 PDNLGY
+52 PENLGY
-58 ESAEALFSKLGD
+58 DDAEALFAKLGD

-126 TRESKAAEEST
+126 TLAPKVEKVEEI
-137 EVAQAAEASAVAKPG
+137 AQ
-152 HAEEH
+152 
-157 EAIAEEPRA
+157 EP
-166 EKHAEQDAS
+166 Q
-175 EAQAEGHEAA
+175 
-185 APARPEATAAKPTR
+185 P
-199 PESEPEAATEAV
+199 EPEPEPVEKVEEAV
-211 TEAATAPET
+211 EPEPIEEIVEPVTEKPVEKLEPEPEVT
-220 VTAPEAEPTP
+220 VDPVPAVTAVTAV
-230 EKRGIPSILDQI
+230 PSILEQI
-242 AAQTPAPAPTPAAT
+242 AAQTPAPEPEPAPTPA
-256 TTPAPAAAPAAST
+256 
-269 TPAPATA
+269 
-276 PAPVSEP
+276 PAPV
-283 ASVPAPERLS
+283 
-293 APAPQPVSPGRA
+293 A
-305 HDDLPRSFA
+305 HTRDDLPRSFA
-314 DDVSVKPA
+314 DEVSVKPA

-329 LLPIDADINRVLDE
+329 LLPFDADVNRVLDE
-343 DWRVA
+343 DLRVA
-348 RATGTAS
+348 RATGTAT

-367 LQEDGSAPLTVTIRR
+367 LHEDGSVPLTVTIRR
-382 QARAGEARRWQLTLV
+382 QAKAGDARRWQLTLV

-407 EAAGL
+407 EAAGI

-423 TQLGGT
+423 AQLAST
-429 RAGEGP
+429 SATDA

-466 NYPGEGVGRDC
+466 NYPGEGVGKAG
-477 RYGVLRDYLAATLA
+477 RYGVLRDYLASTLV

-500 TAADGSL
+500 VAADGSL
-507 AAFDTGL
+507 AVFDTGL
-514 ATPMDEEL
+514 STPMDEEL
-522 YAVLSPTGTDIPWH
+522 YAVLSPTGADIPWH

-562 ASYLAG
+562 ASYLES
-568 IDDVTIR
+568 IDDIVLR
-575 PSAMV
+575 PEAMV
-580 IPDYRALLSAG
+580 IPDYRSLLSAG

-596 LGFVSELVDGTAAE
+596 QGFVSQLVAGTGAE
-610 AQLAT
+610 ALLAG
-615 LSQAKSPADH
+615 LSEAQAPAAH
-625 AHAVRDIAR
+625 AHAMRDLAR
-634 AIADEPGRY
+634 AIADEPGRF
-643 RRACRSLEDAID
+643 RRACRALEDAIE
-655 LSRRRAA
+655 LSRARAR
-662 RSYRYVAPAYDA
+662 RSYRHVAPAYDA
-674 ARDRMLLLLPLALV
+674 ARNRMLLLLPLALV
-688 DDAHVDCALALELMP
+688 DDAHADCALALELMP

-715 SRAYACARIVSAE
+715 SRAYACARVVSAE
-728 APGWLAAA
+728 TPAWLAAA

>member
-1 MAKKRAID
+1 MSKKHLV
-9 EGPVT
+9 ENGPVT

-19 KLYLYALLRDA
+19 RLYMYALLRQA

-41 VLEALGQAGIT
+41 VLEVLAEAGLT
-52 PDNLGY
+52 PENLGF

-70 LCQLTTF
+70 FCQLTTF

-91 WDEALAAA
+91 WDDALVAAG
-99 EESKKPTGKG
+99 ESKKPAGKG

-126 TRESKAAEEST
+126 TREP
-137 EVAQAAEASAVAKPG
+137 KP
-152 HAEEH
+152 
-157 EAIAEEPRA
+157 EP
-166 EKHAEQDAS
+166 EPEPKP
-175 EAQAEGHEAA
+175 EAA
-185 APARPEATAAKPTR
+185 AKKTAEPQPAPAEQVEA
-199 PESEPEAATEAV
+199 SVEPAPVVEAAPEPAPDPGAV
-211 TEAATAPET
+211 ATAPRT
-220 VTAPEAEPTP
+220 
-230 EKRGIPSILDQI
+230 R
-242 AAQTPAPAPTPAAT
+242 
-256 TTPAPAAAPAAST
+256 
-269 TPAPATA
+269 
-276 PAPVSEP
+276 
-283 ASVPAPERLS
+283 
-293 APAPQPVSPGRA
+293 
-305 HDDLPRSFA
+305 DDLPRSFA
-314 DDVSVKPA
+314 DEVSVKPA

-329 LLPIDADINRVLDE
+329 LLPFDADIKRVLDE
-343 DWRVA
+343 DLRVA

-382 QARAGEARRWQLTLV
+382 QAKAGDARRWQLTLV

-407 EAAGL
+407 EAAGI

-423 TQLGGT
+423 SQLSGA
-429 RAGEGP
+429 RASDAA

-445 EIGTWEAALGTLAT
+445 EIGTWEGTLGTLAT

-466 NYPGEGVGRDC
+466 NYPGEGVGKAN
-477 RYGVLRDYLAATLA
+477 RYGALRDYLASTLA
-491 RVRATDALA
+491 RVRAMGALA
-500 TAADGSL
+500 VAADGSL

-522 YAVLSPTGTDIPWH
+522 YAVLSPTGTDIPWR

-562 ASYLAG
+562 ASYLG
-568 IDDVTIR
+568 SIDDVAMR
-575 PSAMV
+575 ASAMV
-580 IPDYRALLSAG
+580 IPDYRSLLSAD

-596 LGFVSELVDGTAAE
+596 RGF
-610 AQLAT
+610 
-615 LSQAKSPADH
+615 LSQLVAGSDAEPLLGSLGQAQAPADH
-625 AHAVRDIAR
+625 ARAVKALAR

-643 RRACRSLEDAID
+643 RRACRALEDAIA
-655 LSRRRAA
+655 LSRARAQ
-662 RSYRYVAPAYDA
+662 RSYRHVAPAYDA

-709 ASVVSL
+709 TSVVSP
-715 SRAYACARIVSAE
+715 SRAYACARVVSAE
-728 APGWLAAA
+728 TPAWLAAA
-736 DVLA
+736 NVLA

>member
-1 MAKKRAID
+1 MSKKHLV
-9 EGPVT
+9 ENGPVT

-19 KLYLYALLRDA
+19 RLYMYALLRQA

-41 VLEALGQAGIT
+41 VLEALAEAGLT
-52 PDNLGY
+52 PENLGF

-70 LCQLTTF
+70 FCQLTTF

-91 WDEALAAA
+91 WDEALVAA
-99 EESKKPTGKG
+99 EESKKPASKG

-126 TRESKAAEEST
+126 TREPKPEPKPEAAAKKTAEPQPAPT
-137 EVAQAAEASAVAKPG
+137 ERVEASVEPAPVV
-152 HAEEH
+152 
-157 EAIAEEPRA
+157 EAAPEPAPEPQPEREPKKAEEPV
-166 EKHAEQDAS
+166 EQ
-175 EAQAEGHEAA
+175 AA
-185 APARPEATAAKPTR
+185 AKASAEPATATTDPGT
-199 PESEPEAATEAV
+199 
-211 TEAATAPET
+211 T
-220 VTAPEAEPTP
+220 VT
-230 EKRGIPSILDQI
+230 IPSILEQI
-242 AAQTPAPAPTPAAT
+242 AAQTPAEPEPSPAAPEPQPAPEPTPKPATPAAAD
-256 TTPAPAAAPAAST
+256 PGAV
-269 TPAPATA
+269 ATA
-276 PAPVSEP
+276 P
-283 ASVPAPERLS
+283 RT
-293 APAPQPVSPGRA
+293 R
-305 HDDLPRSFA
+305 DDLPRSFA
-314 DDVSVKPA
+314 DEVSVKPA

-329 LLPIDADINRVLDE
+329 LLPFDADINRVLDE
-343 DWRVA
+343 DLRVA

-382 QARAGEARRWQLTLV
+382 QAKAGDARRWQLTLV

-407 EAAGL
+407 EAAGI

-423 TQLGGT
+423 SQLSGA
-429 RAGEGP
+429 RASDAA

-445 EIGTWEAALGTLAT
+445 EIGTWEGTLGTLAT

-466 NYPGEGVGRDC
+466 NYPGEGVGKAN
-477 RYGVLRDYLAATLA
+477 RYGALRDYLASTLA
-491 RVRATDALA
+491 RVRAMGALA
-500 TAADGSL
+500 VAADGSL

-522 YAVLSPTGTDIPWH
+522 YAVLSPTGTDIPWR

-562 ASYLAG
+562 ASYLG
-568 IDDVTIR
+568 SIDDVAMR
-575 PSAMV
+575 ASAMV
-580 IPDYRALLSAG
+580 IPDYHSLLSAD

-596 LGFVSELVDGTAAE
+596 RGF
-610 AQLAT
+610 
-615 LSQAKSPADH
+615 LSQLVAGSDAEPLLGSLGQAQAPADH
-625 AHAVRDIAR
+625 ARTVKALAR

-643 RRACRSLEDAID
+643 RRACRALEDAIA
-655 LSRRRAA
+655 LSRARAQ
-662 RSYRYVAPAYDA
+662 RSYRHVAPAYDA
-674 ARDRMLLLLPLALV
+674 AHDRMLLLLPLALV

-709 ASVVSL
+709 TSVVSP
-715 SRAYACARIVSAE
+715 SRAYACARVVSAE
-728 APGWLAAA
+728 TPAWLAAA

>member
-1 MAKKRAID
+1 MAKKHLTE

-14 LTDAN
+14 LTEAN

-30 VGCGRQVFMPR
+30 VGCGRQAFMPR
-41 VLEALGQAGIT
+41 VLEALGEAGIT
-52 PDNLGY
+52 PENLGY
-58 ESAEALFSKLGD
+58 DDAETLFAKLGD
-70 LCQLTTF
+70 FCQLTTF

-126 TRESKAAEEST
+126 TLAPKVEEVEEIAQEPQPEPEPVEKVEEAVEPEPAEDI
-137 EVAQAAEASAVAKPG
+137 V
-152 HAEEH
+152 
-157 EAIAEEPRA
+157 EPVA
-166 EKHAEQDAS
+166 EKPVE
-175 EAQAEGHEAA
+175 
-185 APARPEATAAKPTR
+185 KL
-199 PESEPEAATEAV
+199 EPEPGVTAGPVPAV
-211 TEAATAPET
+211 TA
-220 VTAPEAEPTP
+220 V
-230 EKRGIPSILDQI
+230 PSILEQI
-242 AAQTPAPAPTPAAT
+242 AAQTPAPEPEPAPTPT
-256 TTPAPAAAPAAST
+256 TAPAAVA
-269 TPAPATA
+269 A
-276 PAPVSEP
+276 PAPV
-283 ASVPAPERLS
+283 
-293 APAPQPVSPGRA
+293 A
-305 HDDLPRSFA
+305 HTRDDLPRSFA
-314 DDVSVKPA
+314 DEVSVKPA

-329 LLPIDADINRVLDE
+329 LLPFDADVNRVLDE
-343 DWRVA
+343 DLRVA

-367 LQEDGSAPLTVTIRR
+367 LHEDGSAPLTVTIRR
-382 QARAGEARRWQLTLV
+382 QAKAGDARRWQLTLV

-407 EAAGL
+407 EAAGI

-423 TQLGGT
+423 TQLSPAQAT
-429 RAGEGP
+429 DA

-466 NYPGEGVGRDC
+466 NYPGEGVGKAG
-477 RYGVLRDYLAATLA
+477 RYGVLRDYLASTLA

-500 TAADGSL
+500 LSADGSL

-514 ATPMDEEL
+514 STPMDEEL
-522 YAVLSPTGTDIPWH
+522 YAVLSPTGADIPWH

-562 ASYLAG
+562 VSYLES
-568 IDDVTIR
+568 IDDIVLR
-575 PSAMV
+575 PEAMV
-580 IPDYRALLSAG
+580 IPDYRSLLSAG

-596 LGFVSELVDGTAAE
+596 QGFVSQLVAGTGAE
-610 AQLAT
+610 AMLAG
-615 LSQAKSPADH
+615 LSEAQTPAAH
-625 AHAVRDIAR
+625 AHAMRDLAR
-634 AIADEPGRY
+634 AIADEPGRF
-643 RRACRSLEDAID
+643 RRACRALEDAIE
-655 LSRRRAA
+655 LSRARAR
-662 RSYRYVAPAYDA
+662 RSYRHVAPAYDA
-674 ARDRMLLLLPLALV
+674 ARNRMLLLLPLALV
-688 DDAHVDCALALELMP
+688 DDAHADCALALELMP

-728 APGWLAAA
+728 TPTWLAAS

>member
-1 MAKKRAID
+1 MSKKHLV
-9 EGPVT
+9 ENGPVT

-19 KLYLYALLRDA
+19 RLYMYALLRQA

-41 VLEALGQAGIT
+41 VLEALAEAGLT
-52 PDNLGY
+52 PENLGF

-70 LCQLTTF
+70 FCQLTTF

-91 WDEALAAA
+91 WDDALAAA
-99 EESKKPTGKG
+99 EESKKPAGKG

-126 TRESKAAEEST
+126 TREPKPEAAAKKTAEPQPAPT
-137 EVAQAAEASAVAKPG
+137 EQVEASVEPAPVV
-152 HAEEH
+152 
-157 EAIAEEPRA
+157 EAAPEPAPEPQPEREPKKAEEPV
-166 EKHAEQDAS
+166 EQ
-175 EAQAEGHEAA
+175 A
-185 APARPEATAAKPTR
+185 APKASAEPATATTDPGT
-199 PESEPEAATEAV
+199 
-211 TEAATAPET
+211 T
-220 VTAPEAEPTP
+220 VT
-230 EKRGIPSILDQI
+230 IPSILEQI
-242 AAQTPAPAPTPAAT
+242 AAQTAAEPKPSPAAPKPQPAPEPTPKPATPAAAD
-256 TTPAPAAAPAAST
+256 PGAV
-269 TPAPATA
+269 ATA
-276 PAPVSEP
+276 P
-283 ASVPAPERLS
+283 RT
-293 APAPQPVSPGRA
+293 R
-305 HDDLPRSFA
+305 DDLPRSFA
-314 DDVSVKPA
+314 DEVSVKPA

-329 LLPIDADINRVLDE
+329 LLPFDADINRVLDE
-343 DWRVA
+343 DLRVA

-382 QARAGEARRWQLTLV
+382 QAKAGDARRWQLTLV

-407 EAAGL
+407 EAAGI

-423 TQLGGT
+423 SQLSGA
-429 RAGEGP
+429 RASDAA

-445 EIGTWEAALGTLAT
+445 EIGTWEGTLGTLAT

-466 NYPGEGVGRDC
+466 NYPGEGVGKAN
-477 RYGVLRDYLAATLA
+477 RYGALRDYLASTLA
-491 RVRATDALA
+491 RVRAMGALA
-500 TAADGSL
+500 VAADGSL

-522 YAVLSPTGTDIPWH
+522 YAVLSPTGTDIPWR

-562 ASYLAG
+562 ASYLG
-568 IDDVTIR
+568 SIDDVAMR
-575 PSAMV
+575 ASAMV
-580 IPDYRALLSAG
+580 IPDYRSLLSAD

-596 LGFVSELVDGTAAE
+596 RGF
-610 AQLAT
+610 
-615 LSQAKSPADH
+615 LSQLVAGSDAEPLLGSLGQAQAPADH
-625 AHAVRDIAR
+625 ARAVKALAR

-643 RRACRSLEDAID
+643 RRACRALEDAIA
-655 LSRRRAA
+655 LSRARAQ
-662 RSYRYVAPAYDA
+662 RSYRHVAPAYDA

-709 ASVVSL
+709 TSVVSP
-715 SRAYACARIVSAE
+715 SRAYACARVVSAE
-728 APGWLAAA
+728 TPAWLAAA

>member
-1 MAKKRAID
+1 MSKKHLV
-9 EGPVT
+9 ENGPVT

-19 KLYLYALLRDA
+19 RLYMYALLRQA

-41 VLEALGQAGIT
+41 VLEVLAKAGLT
-52 PDNLGY
+52 PENLGF

-70 LCQLTTF
+70 FCQLTTF

-91 WDEALAAA
+91 WNDALVAA
-99 EESKKPTGKG
+99 EESKKPAGKG

-126 TRESKAAEEST
+126 TREPKL
-137 EVAQAAEASAVAKPG
+137 
-152 HAEEH
+152 
-157 EAIAEEPRA
+157 
-166 EKHAEQDAS
+166 
-175 EAQAEGHEAA
+175 
-185 APARPEATAAKPTR
+185 
-199 PESEPEAATEAV
+199 EPEAAAKKTDEPQPAPAEQVEASV
-211 TEAATAPET
+211 VPAPVVEAAPEPAPEPQPEREPKKAEEPVEQVAPKASAESATATTDPGTTGAT
-220 VTAPEAEPTP
+220 VT
-230 EKRGIPSILDQI
+230 IPSILEQI
-242 AAQTPAPAPTPAAT
+242 AAQTPAEPEPSPAAPEPQPAPEPTSKPATPAAAD
-256 TTPAPAAAPAAST
+256 PGAA
-269 TPAPATA
+269 ATA
-276 PAPVSEP
+276 P
-283 ASVPAPERLS
+283 RT
-293 APAPQPVSPGRA
+293 R
-305 HDDLPRSFA
+305 DDLPRSFA
-314 DDVSVKPA
+314 DEVSVKPA

-329 LLPIDADINRVLDE
+329 LLPFDADINRVLDE
-343 DWRVA
+343 DLRVA

-382 QARAGEARRWQLTLV
+382 QAKAGDARRWQLTLV

-407 EAAGL
+407 EAAGI

-423 TQLGGT
+423 SQLSGA
-429 RAGEGP
+429 RASDTA

-445 EIGTWEAALGTLAT
+445 EIGTWEGTLGTLAT

-466 NYPGEGVGRDC
+466 NYPGEGVGKAN
-477 RYGVLRDYLAATLA
+477 RYGALRDYLASTLA
-491 RVRATDALA
+491 RVRAMGALA
-500 TAADGSL
+500 VAADGSL

-522 YAVLSPTGTDIPWH
+522 YAVLSPTGTDIPWR

-562 ASYLAG
+562 ASYLG
-568 IDDVTIR
+568 SIDDVAMR
-575 PSAMV
+575 ASAMV
-580 IPDYRALLSAG
+580 IPDYRSLLSAD

-596 LGFVSELVDGTAAE
+596 RGF
-610 AQLAT
+610 
-615 LSQAKSPADH
+615 LSQLVAGSDAEPLLGSLGQAQAPADH
-625 AHAVRDIAR
+625 ARAVKALAR

-643 RRACRSLEDAID
+643 RRACRALEDAIA
-655 LSRRRAA
+655 LSRARAQ
-662 RSYRYVAPAYDA
+662 RSYRHVAPAYDA

-709 ASVVSL
+709 TSVVSP
-715 SRAYACARIVSAE
+715 SRAYACARVVSAE
-728 APGWLAAA
+728 TPAWLAAA

>member
-1 MAKKRAID
+1 MAKKHLTE

-14 LTDAN
+14 LTEAN

-30 VGCGRQVFMPR
+30 VGCGRQAFMPR
-41 VLEALGQAGIT
+41 VLEALGEAGIT
-52 PDNLGY
+52 PENLGY
-58 ESAEALFSKLGD
+58 DDAEALFAKLGD

-126 TRESKAAEEST
+126 TLAPKVEDIAQEPQPEPGPVAAPEPEPVEKLEPEPEPAEEIV
-137 EVAQAAEASAVAKPG
+137 EPV
-152 HAEEH
+152 
-157 EAIAEEPRA
+157 AEEPV
-166 EKHAEQDAS
+166 EKL
-175 EAQAEGHEAA
+175 
-185 APARPEATAAKPTR
+185 
-199 PESEPEAATEAV
+199 EPEPEVTADPVPAV
-211 TEAATAPET
+211 TA
-220 VTAPEAEPTP
+220 V
-230 EKRGIPSILDQI
+230 PSILEQI
-242 AAQTPAPAPTPAAT
+242 AAQTPAPEPEPAPTPA
-256 TTPAPAAAPAAST
+256 PAPAAVA
-269 TPAPATA
+269 A
-276 PAPVSEP
+276 PAPV
-283 ASVPAPERLS
+283 
-293 APAPQPVSPGRA
+293 A
-305 HDDLPRSFA
+305 HTRDDLPRSFA
-314 DDVSVKPA
+314 DEVSVKPA

-329 LLPIDADINRVLDE
+329 LLPFDADVNRVLDE
-343 DWRVA
+343 DLRVA

-367 LQEDGSAPLTVTIRR
+367 LHEDGSAPLTVTIRR
-382 QARAGEARRWQLTLV
+382 QAKAGDSRRWQLTLV

-407 EAAGL
+407 EAAGI

-423 TQLGGT
+423 TQLSPAQAT
-429 RAGEGP
+429 DA

-466 NYPGEGVGRDC
+466 NYPGEGVGKAG
-477 RYGVLRDYLAATLA
+477 RYGVLRDYLASTLA

-500 TAADGSL
+500 LAADGSL

-514 ATPMDEEL
+514 STPMDEEL
-522 YAVLSPTGTDIPWH
+522 YAVLSPTGADIPWH

-562 ASYLAG
+562 VSYLES
-568 IDDVTIR
+568 IDDIVLR
-575 PSAMV
+575 PEAMV
-580 IPDYRALLSAG
+580 IPDYRSLLSAG

-596 LGFVSELVDGTAAE
+596 QGFVSQLVAGTGAE
-610 AQLAT
+610 AMLAG
-615 LSQAKSPADH
+615 LSEAQTPA
-625 AHAVRDIAR
+625 AHARAMRDLAR
-634 AIADEPGRY
+634 AIADEPGRF
-643 RRACRSLEDAID
+643 RRACRALEDAIE
-655 LSRRRAA
+655 LSRARTR
-662 RSYRYVAPAYDA
+662 RSYRHVAPAYDA
-674 ARDRMLLLLPLALV
+674 ARNRMLLLLPLALV
-688 DDAHVDCALALELMP
+688 DDAHADCALALELMP

-728 APGWLAAA
+728 TPAWLAAS